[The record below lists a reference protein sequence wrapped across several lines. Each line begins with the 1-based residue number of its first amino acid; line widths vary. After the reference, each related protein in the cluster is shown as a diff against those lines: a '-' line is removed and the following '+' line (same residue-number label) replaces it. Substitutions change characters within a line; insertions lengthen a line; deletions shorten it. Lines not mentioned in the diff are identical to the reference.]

1 MYFFLQTQFHSKI
14 IILIL
19 DFLVIIFDL
28 NRFSYIKKEKNANF
42 LLIFLNYCC
51 FPDKNR
57 YNIFILE
64 VWLSLVERCVRDAK
78 AAGSNPVTSTRYEE
92 SRLNV
97 DFSRFKRLFHYIFPI
112 KNG

>member
-42 LLIFLNYCC
+42 LLIFLN
-51 FPDKNR
+51 
-57 YNIFILE
+57 
-64 VWLSLVERCVRDAK
+64 CV
-78 AAGSNPVTSTRYEE
+78 
-92 SRLNV
+92 L
-97 DFSRFKRLFHYIFPI
+97 
-112 KNG
+112 